1 MIIMFKKLLIA
12 IGKLFGLTWY
22 DSIDV
27 RCPKCGKKAIITSD
41 VIETEALDQLSGE
54 KFDRF
59 VYSINCPKCGCAGA
73 LTEIWEQ
80 EIHADKKG
88 DQPVKLVVH
97 KSNTSSEEAKKRLKD
112 EKDEIIEE
120 VREQMK
126 DLGATDEEIEKM
138 VEDLIRQLEDAII
151 TDDEDID

>member
-1 MIIMFKKLLIA
+1 MFKELLIA

-22 DSIDV
+22 DTVDI

-41 VIETEALDQLSGE
+41 VIQNEALDQITGE

-59 VYSINCPKCGCAGA
+59 VYSINCPRCGCAGA

-80 EIHADKKG
+80 EIHLEKTG

-97 KSNTSSEEAKKRLKD
+97 KSNTSTEEARQRLKD
-112 EKDEIIEE
+112 EKDEIIAE
-120 VREQMK
+120 VRDQMK
-126 DLGATDEEIEKM
+126 ELGASDEEIEKM
-138 VEDLIRQLEDAII
+138 VEDLIKQLEDAII

>member
-1 MIIMFKKLLIA
+1 MFKKLLIA

-22 DSIDV
+22 DTVDI

-41 VIETEALDQLSGE
+41 VIQTEALDQISGE
-54 KFDRF
+54 RFDRF

-80 EIHADKKG
+80 EIHADKTG
-88 DQPVKLVVH
+88 EQPVKLVVH
-97 KSNTSSEEAKKRLKD
+97 KNNTSTEEVKKRLKD

-120 VREQMK
+120 VKEQMK

-138 VEDLIRQLEDAII
+138 VEDLIKQLENAVIE
-151 TDDEDID
+151 DDDKLD